1 MIVCMA
7 SGNGSNFE
15 AIVNSGIKV
24 DLVITNNPNAR
35 VIDRAK
41 KFNIPCIVSKTEY
54 EQSVPKNATLVILA
68 GFMKILS
75 KEFVEKYPTVNIHP
89 SLLPSFRGK
98 DAVIQAL
105 NAGVKIAGCT
115 IHWVDEG
122 MDTGKIIKQTSCPV
136 WEDDNEHTLHARI
149 HELEHKTYA
158 ETIKEIIRT
167 L

>member
-15 AIVNSGIKV
+15 AIVKSGIKI
-24 DLVITNNPNAR
+24 DLVITNRETAR

-41 KFNIPCIVSKTEY
+41 KLNIACIFNNTEY
-54 EQSVPKNATLVILA
+54 EACVPENTKLVILA

-98 DAVIQAL
+98 DAVPQAL
-105 NAGVKIAGCT
+105 DAGVKIAGCT
-115 IHWVDEG
+115 VHWVDEG
-122 MDTGKIIKQTSCPV
+122 MDTGKIIAQKSCAV
-136 WEDDNEHTLHARI
+136 YEDDNEHTLHARI
-149 HELEHKTYA
+149 HELEHQLYSK
-158 ETIKEIIRT
+158 TIKQIIRT
-167 L
+167 M

>member
-15 AIVNSGIKV
+15 AIVKSGIKI
-24 DLVITNNPNAR
+24 DLVITNRETAR

-41 KFNIPCIVSKTEY
+41 KLGISCVYNKTEY
-54 EQSVPKNATLVILA
+54 ESCVPENTQLVILA

-89 SLLPSFRGK
+89 SLLPSFKGK
-98 DAVIQAL
+98 DAVSQAL
-105 NAGVKIAGCT
+105 NAGVKLAGCT
-115 IHWVDEG
+115 VHWVNEKIDS
-122 MDTGKIIKQTSCPV
+122 GKIIEQASCPV

-149 HELEHKTYA
+149 HELEHKIYA
-158 ETIKEIIRT
+158 DAIKQIMR
-167 L
+167 

>member
-15 AIVNSGIKV
+15 AIVKSGIKI
-24 DLVITNNPNAR
+24 DLVITNRETAR

-41 KFNIPCIVSKTEY
+41 KLGISCIFNKTEY
-54 EQSVPKNATLVILA
+54 ESCVPENTKLVILA

-89 SLLPSFRGK
+89 SLLPSFKGK
-98 DAVIQAL
+98 DAVSQAL
-105 NAGVKIAGCT
+105 NAGVKLAGCT
-115 IHWVDEG
+115 VHWVNEKIDS
-122 MDTGKIIKQTSCPV
+122 GKIIEQASCPV

-149 HELEHKTYA
+149 HELEHKIYA
-158 ETIKEIIRT
+158 DAIKQIMR
-167 L
+167 

>member
-15 AIVNSGIKV
+15 AIVKSGIKI
-24 DLVITNNPNAR
+24 DLVITNRETAR

-41 KFNIPCIVSKTEY
+41 KLGISCVFNKTEY
-54 EQSVPKNATLVILA
+54 ESIVPENTQLVILA

-89 SLLPSFRGK
+89 SLLPSFKGK
-98 DAVIQAL
+98 DAVPKAL
-105 NAGVKIAGCT
+105 DAGVKIVGCT
-115 IHWVDEG
+115 VHWVDEG
-122 MDTGKIIKQTSCPV
+122 MDTGKIIAQQSCEV
-136 WEDDNEHTLHARI
+136 YEDDNEHTLHARI
-149 HELEHKTYA
+149 HELEHKIYSQ
-158 ETIKEIIRT
+158 TIKQILRT